1 MNKNWEYYKLSDVC
15 SIHGRIGWQGLTRK
29 EHKTSGDYLLI
40 TGTDFT
46 DDNKINLK
54 TCVYVDE
61 YRYTQ
66 DENIQ
71 IKKDDLLI
79 TKDGTLGKLALISE
93 ELPKPATLNGGIFV
107 LRDKTKK
114 LYPRFLL
121 QYMKSDEFRKIIH
134 NNRTGSTVPH
144 LTQNMLINFPIPV
157 PPLAEQE
164 RIVKI
169 LDQKFAQI
177 DALKQNAEANLNNAK
192 ALFQSELELRLRSAT
207 SSENSVDES
216 FPVGER
222 SRTNW
227 KTVRLGDC
235 GTFKNGM
242 NFASTESGYSIH
254 SLGVGDF
261 KNLYKIEN
269 TESLSEISLNGAPSE
284 EYLLKDGDIVFVR
297 SNGNKELVGRCLLV
311 YPKNIPTTYSGFC
324 IRFRKEFEQLDADFL
339 LHFMKSDKSRKILN
353 GKEGAN
359 ISNLNQKILGDFE
372 IPLPPLE
379 EQKRIVA
386 HLDFLSEK
394 VHQLEEIYTKQ
405 LADCDELKQSFLQ
418 KAFEGEL

>member
-1 MNKNWEYYKLSDVC
+1 MNKIWEYYKLSDVC

-46 DDNKINLK
+46 EDNKINLK

-71 IKKDDLLI
+71 IRKDDLLI

-121 QYMKSDEFRKIIH
+121 NYMKSDEFRKIIH

-144 LTQNMLINFPIPV
+144 LTQNMLVNFPIP
-157 PPLAEQE
+157 
-164 RIVKI
+164 I
-169 LDQKFAQI
+169 
-177 DALKQNAEANLNNAK
+177 
-192 ALFQSELELRLRSAT
+192 
-207 SSENSVDES
+207 
-216 FPVGER
+216 
-222 SRTNW
+222 
-227 KTVRLGDC
+227 
-235 GTFKNGM
+235 
-242 NFASTESGYSIH
+242 
-254 SLGVGDF
+254 
-261 KNLYKIEN
+261 
-269 TESLSEISLNGAPSE
+269 
-284 EYLLKDGDIVFVR
+284 
-297 SNGNKELVGRCLLV
+297 
-311 YPKNIPTTYSGFC
+311 
-324 IRFRKEFEQLDADFL
+324 
-339 LHFMKSDKSRKILN
+339 
-353 GKEGAN
+353 
-359 ISNLNQKILGDFE
+359 
-372 IPLPPLE
+372 PPLE

-386 HLDFLSEK
+386 VLDKKFAQIETLKTAAEKNLQNTKQLFQAELEKAFSNSDFDRCLLGDIITVLTDFNANGGYAKLDSNIKMYDEPNYAVMVRTTDLERNDFNHGVKYVDKNAYDMLSKSTLFGNEIIMNKIGSAGKIYLMPCLNRPATLARNAFLIRLKETVDVRFIFLYLSSPEGTAAIMKHVHGAVTKTITKDEVRSIIVPLPPLEEQKSIVAHLDSLSEK
-394 VHQLEEIYTKQ
+394 VHQLKEIYTKQ
-405 LADCDELKQSFLQ
+405 LADCDELKQSLLQ